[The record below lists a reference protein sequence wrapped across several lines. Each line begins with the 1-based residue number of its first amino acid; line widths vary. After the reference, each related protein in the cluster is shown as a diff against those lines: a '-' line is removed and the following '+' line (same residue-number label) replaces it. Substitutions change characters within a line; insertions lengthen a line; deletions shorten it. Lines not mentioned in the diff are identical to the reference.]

1 MVGTGGVGSNTC
13 TYILAGGVE
22 LVWRNRY
29 AYLLSLCLHMFL
41 LQCITMIVW
50 LTHLAGYVDPES
62 DGGLEQDLRSR
73 QYPPLMGGGDDEY
86 DSDE

>member
-1 MVGTGGVGSNTC
+1 
-13 TYILAGGVE
+13 
-22 LVWRNRY
+22 
-29 AYLLSLCLHMFL
+29 
-41 LQCITMIVW
+41 MIVW